1 MTNNYLKIKS
11 LEAVIWDFF
20 RIRKLLL
27 KKQSV
32 MSNKTFRKL
41 VKRKTNK
48 LMTRKH
54 CTDRVN

>member
-1 MTNNYLKIKS
+1 MRIKKTSLTNNYLKIKS

-27 KKQSV
+27 KKQRV

-41 VKRKTNK
+41 VKRKN
-48 LMTRKH
+48 
-54 CTDRVN
+54 N